1 MGRRGMD
8 KKVGRGS
15 GGMGDMKMGPGIGM
29 DLNDIDY
36 DAFLANDRTL
46 AEPEVIRTEPGGRV
60 RLRLINAASST
71 QFWID
76 LGALTGTVI
85 AADGHP
91 VRPVRDTRL
100 PLAIAHR
107 LDVRLDLPGDGAYPI
122 FAQVEGNR
130 ARTRS

>member
-36 DAFLANDRTL
+36 DAFLANDRAL
-46 AEPEVIRTEPGGRV
+46 PDPEVIRTEQGGRV

-76 LGALTGTVI
+76 LGALTGTVV
-85 AADGHP
+85 AVDGHP
-91 VRPVRDTRL
+91 VRPVRGTRL
-100 PLAIAHR
+100 PLAMAQR
-107 LDVRLDLPGDGAYPI
+107 LDVLIDVPGNGAYPI
-122 FAQVEGNR
+122 FAQVAGKR
-130 ARTRS
+130 